1 MAHVPGTGRQGRG
14 GDRPP
19 PAHAIAMDEVDL
31 IGLVATEDVRA
42 FEALY
47 RAYHPRLRRFLRGM
61 LRQQTLVDEVLD
73 DTMLVAWRK
82 AHTFDATSQVSTW
95 LFAIAYRQA
104 LKALRR
110 VDWSMPDPVDDPPA
124 PREAEPDTELAHH
137 QVRARL
143 DAVLAQLSPE
153 HRAVIDLT
161 YFQGYSCKEIA
172 DVVGCPV
179 ATVKTRMFYAR
190 RHMKALLGDEGV
202 QAL

>member
-1 MAHVPGTGRQGRG
+1 MAQTPQAGNGPVPRSI
-14 GDRPP
+14 P
-19 PAHAIAMDEVDL
+19 MDEVDL
-31 IGLVATEDVRA
+31 IGLVAVEDVRA

-61 LRQQTLVDEVLD
+61 LRQATLVDEVLD

-82 AHTFDATSQVSTW
+82 AHTFDGTSQVSTW

-110 VDWSMPDPVDDPPA
+110 IDWSMPDPVDEPA
-124 PREAEPDTELAHH
+124 APHETEPDRELAHR
-137 QVRARL
+137 QLRARL
-143 DAVLAQLSPE
+143 DEALSHLSAE
-153 HRAVIDLT
+153 HRAVIELT

-172 DVVGCPV
+172 QITDCPV

-190 RHMKALLGDEGV
+190 RRMKALLGDAGA

>member
-1 MAHVPGTGRQGRG
+1 MAQGPHDVPDGGLPRG
-14 GDRPP
+14 ADRS
-19 PAHAIAMDEVDL
+19 IAMDEADL
-31 IGLVATEDVRA
+31 VGLVAMEDVRA

-61 LRQQTLVDEVLD
+61 LRQSTMVDEVLD

-82 AHTFDATSQVSTW
+82 AHTFDATSRVSTW

-110 VDWSMPDPVDDPPA
+110 LDWSLPDPIEEPAA
-124 PREAEPDTELAHH
+124 PREGEPDRELAHT
-137 QVRARL
+137 QLRERL

-153 HRAVIDLT
+153 HRAVIEMT
-161 YFQGYSCKEIA
+161 YFHGYSCKEIA

-190 RHMKALLGDEGV
+190 RHMKSLLGDEGA

>member
-1 MAHVPGTGRQGRG
+1 
-14 GDRPP
+14 
-19 PAHAIAMDEVDL
+19 MDEVDL
-31 IGLVATEDVRA
+31 VGLVAMEDVRA

-61 LRQQTLVDEVLD
+61 LRQPTMVDEVLD

-82 AHTFDATSQVSTW
+82 AHTFDATSRVSTW

-110 VDWSMPDPVDDPPA
+110 LDWSLPDPVDEPAA
-124 PREAEPDTELAHH
+124 PREEEPDRELAHT
-137 QVRARL
+137 QLRQRL

-153 HRAVIDLT
+153 HRAVIEMT
-161 YFQGYSCKEIA
+161 YFHGYSCKEIA
-172 DVVGCPV
+172 EVVGCPV

-190 RHMKALLGDEGV
+190 RHMKSLLGDEGA